1 MEDFTRAISEIK
13 PAFGV
18 SVDALNMCMPN
29 GIYIYIYI
37 YIYMFI
43 FYCSACLWMLGT
55 CACLTVYIYVFFY
68 FFIVRRV
75 CGCVEHVHA

>member
-29 GIYIYIYI
+29 GIYIYIYVHFLLFGVSVDAWN
-37 YIYMFI
+37 M
-43 FYCSACLWMLGT
+43 CMPNG
-55 CACLTVYIYVFFY
+55 VYICFFY